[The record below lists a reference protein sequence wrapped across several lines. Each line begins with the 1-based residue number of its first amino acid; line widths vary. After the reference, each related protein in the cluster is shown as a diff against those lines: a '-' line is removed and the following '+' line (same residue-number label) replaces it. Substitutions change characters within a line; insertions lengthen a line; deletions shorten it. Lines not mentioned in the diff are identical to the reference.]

1 MFNGGMMKDTV
12 VNPGETYKVYLVNDT
27 NFIADVL
34 SVDDVWIEFAVA
46 RPDGSYGFETYQ
58 KSMIKKLTP
67 DKKMDVYV
75 LENDEDEARFS
86 KRKMSSD
93 EIVYSRSKSN
103 AIILDTRDEAV
114 EFIKDLKDRE
124 QNEGKAYK
132 VKTEEGLSYESF

>member
-1 MFNGGMMKDTV
+1 MKDAV
-12 VNPGETYKVYLVNDT
+12 VKPGDTYQVFLVNDT

-34 SVDDVWIEFAVA
+34 SIDDVWIEFAVA

-67 DKKMDVYV
+67 DKKTDVYV

-103 AIILDTRDEAV
+103 AIILDTRDEAI

-124 QNEGKAYK
+124 QNKEKSYK
-132 VKTEEGLSYESF
+132 VETEEGFSYESF

>member
-1 MFNGGMMKDTV
+1 MVEDTV
-12 VNPGETYKVYLVNDT
+12 VKPGDTYQVSLVNDT

-34 SVDDVWIEFAVA
+34 SIDDVWIEFAVA

-67 DKKMDVYV
+67 DKKTDVYV

-103 AIILDTRDEAV
+103 VIILDTRDEAI
-114 EFIKDLKDRE
+114 EFIKELKDRE
-124 QNEGKAYK
+124 QNEEKSYK
-132 VKTEEGLSYESF
+132 VKTEEGFSYECF

>member
-1 MFNGGMMKDTV
+1 MKDAV
-12 VNPGETYKVYLVNDT
+12 VKPGDTYQVFLVNDT

-34 SVDDVWIEFAVA
+34 SIDDVWIEFAVA

-67 DKKMDVYV
+67 DKKTDVYV

-93 EIVYSRSKSN
+93 EIAYSRSKSN

-114 EFIKDLKDRE
+114 EYIKELKDRE
-124 QNEGKAYK
+124 QNEEKSYK
-132 VKTEEGLSYESF
+132 VETEEEFSYENF

>member
-1 MFNGGMMKDTV
+1 MKDAV
-12 VNPGETYKVYLVNDT
+12 VKPGDTYQVFLVNDT

-58 KSMIKKLTP
+58 KSMIKKLTS
-67 DKKMDVYV
+67 DKKKTVYV
-75 LENDEDEARFS
+75 LKNDEDEATFS
-86 KRKMSSD
+86 KTEMSSD

-103 AIILDTRDEAV
+103 VIILDTRDEAV

-124 QNEGKAYK
+124 QNKEKSYK

>member
-1 MFNGGMMKDTV
+1 MVEDTV
-12 VNPGETYKVYLVNDT
+12 VKPGDTYQVFLLNDT

-34 SVDDVWIEFAVA
+34 SIDDVWIEFAVA

-67 DKKMDVYV
+67 DKKTDVYV

-103 AIILDTRDEAV
+103 VIILDTRDEAI

-124 QNEGKAYK
+124 QNKEKSYK

>member
-1 MFNGGMMKDTV
+1 MVKDTV
-12 VNPGETYKVYLVNDT
+12 VKPGDTYQVYLLNDT

-34 SVDDVWIEFAVA
+34 SIDDVWIEFAVA

-67 DKKMDVYV
+67 DKKTDVYV

-103 AIILDTRDEAV
+103 VIILDTRDEAV
-114 EFIKDLKDRE
+114 EFIKELKDRE
-124 QNEGKAYK
+124 QNEGKSYK
-132 VKTEEGLSYESF
+132 VKTEEGFSYECF

>member
-1 MFNGGMMKDTV
+1 MKDAV
-12 VNPGETYKVYLVNDT
+12 VKPGDTYKVYLVNDT
-27 NFIADVL
+27 NFVADVL
-34 SVDDVWIEFAVA
+34 SIDDAWVEFAVA

-67 DKKMDVYV
+67 DKKTYVYV
-75 LENDEDEARFS
+75 LENGEDEATFS
-86 KRKMSSD
+86 KRDMSSD

-103 AIILDTRDEAV
+103 VIILDTRDEAV

-124 QNEGKAYK
+124 QNKEKSYK

>member
-1 MFNGGMMKDTV
+1 MVEDTV
-12 VNPGETYKVYLVNDT
+12 VKPGDTYQVFLVNDT

-34 SVDDVWIEFAVA
+34 SIDDVWIEFAVA
-46 RPDGSYGFETYQ
+46 RPDGSYGFETYR

-67 DKKMDVYV
+67 DKKTDVYV

-103 AIILDTRDEAV
+103 VIILDTRDEAI

-124 QNEGKAYK
+124 QNKEKSYK

>member
-1 MFNGGMMKDTV
+1 MKDTV
-12 VNPGETYKVYLVNDT
+12 VKPGDTYQVFLVNDT

-34 SVDDVWIEFAVA
+34 SIDDVWIEFAVA

-67 DKKMDVYV
+67 DKKTDVYV

-103 AIILDTRDEAV
+103 VIILDTRDEAI

-124 QNEGKAYK
+124 QNKEKSYK
-132 VKTEEGLSYESF
+132 VKTEEGFSYESF

>member
-1 MFNGGMMKDTV
+1 MKDAV
-12 VNPGETYKVYLVNDT
+12 VKPGDTYQVFLVNDT

-34 SVDDVWIEFAVA
+34 SVDDVWIEFAVV

-103 AIILDTRDEAV
+103 VIILDTRDEAV
-114 EFIKDLKDRE
+114 EFIKELKDRE

>member
-1 MFNGGMMKDTV
+1 MKDAV
-12 VNPGETYKVYLVNDT
+12 VKPGDTYQVFIVNDT

-34 SVDDVWIEFAVA
+34 SIDDVWIEFAVA

-67 DKKMDVYV
+67 DKKTDVYV

-103 AIILDTRDEAV
+103 VIILDTRDEAI

-124 QNEGKAYK
+124 QNKEKSYK

>member
-1 MFNGGMMKDTV
+1 MVEDTV
-12 VNPGETYKVYLVNDT
+12 VKPGDTYQVFLLNDT

-34 SVDDVWIEFAVA
+34 SIDDVWIEFAVA

-67 DKKMDVYV
+67 DKKTDVYV
-75 LENDEDEARFS
+75 LENDEDKARFS

-103 AIILDTRDEAV
+103 VIILDTRDEAV

-124 QNEGKAYK
+124 QNKEKSYK

>member
-1 MFNGGMMKDTV
+1 MKDAV
-12 VNPGETYKVYLVNDT
+12 VKPGDTYQVFLVNDT

-34 SVDDVWIEFAVA
+34 SIDDVWIEFAVA

-67 DKKMDVYV
+67 DKKTDVYV

-103 AIILDTRDEAV
+103 VIILDTRDEAI

-124 QNEGKAYK
+124 QNKEKSYK

>member
-1 MFNGGMMKDTV
+1 MVEDTV
-12 VNPGETYKVYLVNDT
+12 VKPGDTYQVFLVNDT

-34 SVDDVWIEFAVA
+34 SIDDVWIEFAVA

-67 DKKMDVYV
+67 DNKMDVYV

-103 AIILDTRDEAV
+103 VIILDTRDEAV
-114 EFIKDLKDRE
+114 EFIKELKDRE
-124 QNEGKAYK
+124 QNEGKEYK
-132 VKTEEGLSYESF
+132 VKTEEGFSYECF

>member
-1 MFNGGMMKDTV
+1 MKDAV
-12 VNPGETYKVYLVNDT
+12 VKPGDTYQVFLVNDT

>member
-1 MFNGGMMKDTV
+1 MVEDTV
-12 VNPGETYKVYLVNDT
+12 VKPGDTYQVFLVNDT

-34 SVDDVWIEFAVA
+34 SIDDVWIEFAVA

-67 DKKMDVYV
+67 DKKTDVYV

-103 AIILDTRDEAV
+103 VIILDTRDEAI

-124 QNEGKAYK
+124 QNKEKSYK

>member
-1 MFNGGMMKDTV
+1 MVEDTV
-12 VNPGETYKVYLVNDT
+12 VKPGDTYQVFLVNDT

-34 SVDDVWIEFAVA
+34 SIDDAWIEFAVA
-46 RPDGSYGFETYQ
+46 RPDGSYIFEIYP

-67 DKKMDVYV
+67 DKKTDVYV

-103 AIILDTRDEAV
+103 VIILDTRDEAI

-124 QNEGKAYK
+124 QNKEKSYK

>member
-1 MFNGGMMKDTV
+1 MVEDTV
-12 VNPGETYKVYLVNDT
+12 VKPGDTYQVFLVNDT

-34 SVDDVWIEFAVA
+34 SIDDVWIEFAVA

-67 DKKMDVYV
+67 DKKTDVYV

-103 AIILDTRDEAV
+103 VIILDTRDEAI
-114 EFIKDLKDRE
+114 EFIKELKDRE
-124 QNEGKAYK
+124 QNEGKSYK
-132 VKTEEGLSYESF
+132 VKTEEGFSYECF